1 MTFPIV
7 IPAGDEA
14 FEFGAILY
22 DSHAEISCGSEWIS
36 TVNFETSEVKMEMK
50 K

>member
-7 IPAGDEA
+7 VPAGDEV
-14 FEFGAILY
+14 FEFGAVLY
-22 DSHAEISCGSEWIS
+22 ESHAEICDGFGLIT
-36 TVNFETSEVKMEMK
+36 TVNFETSEVKLEMK